1 MIGVILAFF
10 KNLKPVYIL
19 LIVSIVLGVF
29 SVILLSRI
37 EKLRIDNNRLDNNTK
52 TLQKGLDAELT
63 KSGDLAYKVGI
74 LELEKS
80 EIKEYYEEEVI
91 SNLKDLN
98 IRLNK
103 LESFSST
110 STESVHNVTTTLKD
124 SVVFRDGELEP
135 IKYIDYKSEWL
146 DFYQVQVG
154 DLIETIFTKRD
165 SLIQVVYQPKKSGF
179 FLSRVFKKK
188 PPLEQV
194 IKSSDPN
201 TQITYA
207 KYIVPVK
214 R

>member
-1 MIGVILAFF
+1 MIGILAFF
-10 KNLKPVYIL
+10 KNLKPAQIL
-19 LIVSIVLGVF
+19 LIV
-29 SVILLSRI
+29 VILLSVFAAILIGRI
-37 EKLRIDNNRLDNNTK
+37 EKLKIDNNRLDNNTK
-52 TLQKGLDAELT
+52 TLQKGLNAELT

-91 SNLKDLN
+91 NNLKDLN

-110 STESVHNVTTTLKD
+110 STESTHNVTTTLRD
-124 SVVFRDGELEP
+124 SVIIRDGEIQP

-146 DFYQVQVG
+146 DFYQVQAG
-154 DLIETIFTKRD
+154 DLIETKIVKRD

-201 TQITYA
+201 TQIKYA